1 MAEWSATFRLL
12 FGIAFVMTQGARRVV
27 PALGRAMLGALTI
40 VGCARDTR
48 TTLAHDITIDSSAT
62 AVSFTAPLVVA
73 AGPRALCFEFER
85 PGDSHFAH
93 SITAI
98 LASGDSVRDTVR
110 GRVDRIGE
118 SSVCLRDSTRTPR
131 TYHALV
137 VAAPRR
143 AAVRYLEWRVPTGA
157 P

>member
-1 MAEWSATFRLL
+1 
-12 FGIAFVMTQGARRVV
+12 MTQRATRVV
-27 PALGRAMLGALTI
+27 PALGCAMLGALTF
-40 VGCARDTR
+40 VGCARDTV
-48 TTLAHDITIDSSAT
+48 TTLARDITLDSSAT
-62 AVSFTAPLVVA
+62 TVPFTAPLVVA
-73 AGPRALCFEFER
+73 AGPRGLCFEFAR
-85 PGDSHFAH
+85 PGDSHFAR

-98 LASGDSVRDTVR
+98 LVSGGSVRDTVR

-143 AAVRYLEWRVPTGA
+143 AAVRYLEWRAPMGA